1 MIASREK
8 ALCDKIILTSG
19 VQLRSIQQTLDF
31 LLEDLR
37 MDEEQL
43 STLDLPMI
51 QSWIEDAPKKSS
63 LTMLLKTLESL

>member
-19 VQLRSIQQTLDF
+19 VQLRSVQQALDF

-37 MDEEQL
+37 IDEDQL
-43 STLDLPMI
+43 STLDLQMI
-51 QSWIEDAPKKSS
+51 HSWIEDAPKKSS
-63 LTMLLKTLESL
+63 LSMLLKTLESL